1 MTVRELIRELEK
13 KDPEKSV
20 YFRDG
25 RKVKAVTMVTD
36 SPHTNGLLVEL
47 TNEECNLKCRKR

>member
-1 MTVRELIRELEK
+1 MNVRELIRELQK
-13 KDPEKSV
+13 KEPEKSV

-25 RKVKAVTMVTD
+25 RKVKAITMITD
-36 SPHTNGLLVEL
+36 SPHTNGLIVEL